1 VDGGLQVLLVAGLI
15 RAQDDHG
22 KTLDPKSLERKTI
35 GKVIF
40 KVESTTVTTAQRIQV
55 RKLLQKVGM
64 SAKQGEE
71 LAYVP
76 QFLQKL
82 IDLADRAGGEAPKP
96 ERPDTTGLEEIR
108 LIAGNEQ
115 LLALYNRREEQAQAI
130 DSWLDLAERI
140 DKRWPR
146 WITLKRVMGYANG
159 IQDAE
164 VILAQVKNIEKQRQ
178 LLEEPDL
185 ISPLVTNLTQLLRE
199 ELNRLDKEYQA
210 RHNGGMERLKADTN
224 WQQLDPEERNSLLA
238 EQRLTLANA
247 PKINVAGTEEIVA
260 TLERITISALTDR
273 VAAMLSRFDNV
284 LVGAAELMEP
294 EAQFVKLPNRTIK
307 TEQDID
313 VWLDDAKAE
322 IQKALKN
329 GPVIIH

>member
-1 VDGGLQVLLVAGLI
+1 LI

-22 KTLDPKSLERKTI
+22 KTLDFKSLERKAI
-35 GKVIF
+35 GKVMF
-40 KVESTTVTTAQRIQV
+40 KVESTTVSTAQRIQV
-55 RKLLQKVGM
+55 RKLLQKVGL

-82 IDLADRAGGEAPKP
+82 MDLADRAGGEEPKP
-96 ERPDTTGLEEIR
+96 EKPNTTGLEEIR
-108 LIAGNEQ
+108 LTAGNEQ
-115 LLALYNRREEQAQAI
+115 LIALYNRREELVHAI
-130 DSWLDLAERI
+130 DSWSDLAGRI
-140 DKRWPR
+140 DKRWPT
-146 WITLKRVMGYANG
+146 WIMLQRVMGYAKG

-185 ISPLVTNLTQLLRE
+185 ISPLVANLTQLLRE
-199 ELNRLDKEYQA
+199 ELNRLDKEYQS
-210 RHNGGMERLKADTN
+210 RHNEGMARLKADTN
-224 WQQLDPEERNSLLA
+224 WQQLDPEQRNSLLA
-238 EQRLTLANA
+238 EHKLTLANA
-247 PKINVAGTEEIVA
+247 PKINVASTEEIVA
-260 TLERITISALTDR
+260 TLERITLSALTDR
-273 VAAMLSRFDNV
+273 VAAMPSRFDAV
-284 LVGAAELMEP
+284 LVGATELMEP

-313 VWLDDAKAE
+313 AWLNDAKAE
-322 IQKALKN
+322 IQKALKS